1 MENRIKHLREQN
13 HLTQTDL
20 ARRLHIT
27 RSSVNA
33 WEQGISVPS
42 TSILIE
48 LASMFHVSTDYLL
61 GIRRSA
67 TLDISQLNEE
77 EILILQN
84 LIQHFLKSKSV

>member
-13 HLTQTDL
+13 HLMQADL

-27 RSSVNA
+27 RSCVNA

-48 LASMFHVSTDYLL
+48 LSAMFHVSTDYLL
-61 GIRRSA
+61 GIRKSA